1 MGDLYGMAISEF
13 VTISERH
20 QEHGD
25 HILHKERHSQSLSGG
40 LQGRTAFVFGAGQYD
55 GNVAGEIQFIR
66 LSLAS
71 SGHQVRECTHMGWGI
86 WCSEGSRRWM
96 WVVGSHLRAMVMIG
110 NHCLCVCLCVG
121 EWHSLRS
128 DGHRRGHFRLFAF
141 SMY

>member
-25 HILHKERHSQSLSGG
+25 HILHKKRHSQSLSGG

-71 SGHQVRECTHMGWGI
+71 SGHQVRVYTYGMGYMVLGRI
-86 WCSEGSRRWM
+86 RA
-96 WVVGSHLRAMVMIG
+96 VDVGSGFPPPCDGDDWQSLP
-110 NHCLCVCLCVG
+110 LCVP
-121 EWHSLRS
+121 LRGRMALTS
-128 DGHRRGHFRLFAF
+128 I
-141 SMY
+141 